1 MPSATAA
8 PKVEVYNTP
17 SPYSYSSIGPGPGAH
32 ISAPT
37 PAPTPAEVLTAKRDA
52 AVVAWLN
59 GINKTPPSASYMN
72 YTEQAAEQEEEEEDD
87 LDDQSQQRRCHP
99 FEDRVH
105 S

>member
-52 AVVAWLN
+52 AAVAWLN
-59 GINKTPPSASYMN
+59 GSTKTPPSASYMN
-72 YTEQAAEQEEEEEDD
+72 YTNAKYRELYYFYYTKDKTCT
-87 LDDQSQQRRCHP
+87 CH
-99 FEDRVH
+99 
-105 S
+105 